1 MRKGPG
7 TLYIVS
13 LPIGNLS
20 DMSFRAVQT
29 LKAVSAIF
37 CEDTRSIKKI
47 FSRFGFT
54 NKAVSLHSYNEEK
67 RADDVFEILSDGGS
81 VALVSEAGTPA
92 ISDPGALIVREAIKQ
107 GFNIEYIPGPSAV
120 IAGIVLSGFLQKDFY
135 FAGYA
140 PSTGKMRRRF
150 LRSLDSFRC
159 PVVVYESPH
168 RLLKLFQDVMDIL
181 GDVPMF
187 VGRELTKKFEERFY
201 GTVSEAVE
209 HFSADKL
216 LGEFVIVFDLTRRK
230 D

>member
-1 MRKGPG
+1 MRKKSG

-20 DMSFRAVQT
+20 DMSFRAVET
-29 LKAVSAIF
+29 LKSVSVVF

-47 FSRFGFT
+47 FSRFDFT

-67 RADDVFEILSDGGS
+67 RVEEVFKILTDGGF

-92 ISDPGALIVREAIKQ
+92 ISDPGALIVREAIKR
-107 GFNIEYIPGPSAV
+107 GFSIEYIPGPSAV
-120 IAGIVLSGFLQKDFY
+120 IAGIVLSGFLVKDFY

-150 LRSLDSFRC
+150 LRSLDRFNC
-159 PVVVYESPH
+159 PVVMYESPH

-209 HFSADKL
+209 HFSSGKL
-216 LGEFVIVFDLTRRK
+216 LGEFVVVFDLTRRK

>member
-107 GFNIEYIPGPSAV
+107 GFNIELSRVPRRLSR
-120 IAGIVLSGFLQKDFY
+120 VLCCLGFF
-135 FAGYA
+135 
-140 PSTGKMRRRF
+140 RRIF
-150 LRSLDSFRC
+150 I
-159 PVVVYESPH
+159 
-168 RLLKLFQDVMDIL
+168 LLVML
-181 GDVPMF
+181 HLPA
-187 VGRELTKKFEERFY
+187 R
-201 GTVSEAVE
+201 
-209 HFSADKL
+209 
-216 LGEFVIVFDLTRRK
+216 
-230 D
+230 